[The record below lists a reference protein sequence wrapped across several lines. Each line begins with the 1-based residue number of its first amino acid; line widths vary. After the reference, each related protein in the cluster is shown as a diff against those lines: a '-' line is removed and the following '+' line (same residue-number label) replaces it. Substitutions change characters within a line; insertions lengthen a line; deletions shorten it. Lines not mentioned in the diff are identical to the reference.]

1 MPRYFGNT
9 AQLYVDTAGAPTVGA
24 GTKVGDIRDSS
35 LPNMP
40 IRADRSSNDTGA
52 RGAHGVV
59 RVEGDLKFKIAALN
73 RADPGQAKL
82 FAALL
87 ENGGDGMVYF
97 EYHPEGTGLGKP
109 KQTGYGSVEITPTES
124 YDQYAQADVV
134 ISPSGV
140 VIPGTQTA

>member
-1 MPRYFGNT
+1 MARYFGNI

-24 GTKVGDIRDSS
+24 STKVGDIRDSS
-35 LPNMP
+35 LPSTP

-82 FAALL
+82 FDALL
-87 ENGGDGMVYF
+87 EEGGDGMVYF
-97 EYHPEGTGLGKP
+97 EYHPEGTGSGKP
-109 KQTGYGSVEITPTES
+109 KLSGYGSVEITPTES

-140 VIPGTQTA
+140 VTPGTQT